1 MNGNIKYLGLRS
13 SSDFRSHRK
22 IDFLYVNFISF
33 SSALADA
40 VICPAALT
48 DATQFLFISEA
59 LYKLQLQ
66 RFNAPP
72 EAVEAKLQ
80 VKRCTDK
87 ISLGNRVLLTKAW
100 VISFF

>member
-1 MNGNIKYLGLRS
+1 MRLSLPV
-13 SSDFRSHRK
+13 
-22 IDFLYVNFISF
+22 LLVTL
-33 SSALADA
+33 ALCYYEADA

-100 VISFF
+100 VKVILKCGYIDLSKILS